1 MSSTWAASALSWWSD
16 AGVDTLV
23 DEAPRDWLAPKAAEP
38 AAAPGPPPTPALPDD
53 LDGFRAWFVDG
64 ARLPLGAPAAP
75 RLGPAGDPA
84 AGLMV
89 LVDMP
94 GAQDVATGH
103 LVSGAP
109 GALFER
115 MLAAMTPPLGR
126 ETIYLAPLSPVRT
139 PTGRLDAAQEK
150 QLAELALHH
159 VALVKPKA
167 VLLFGDACA
176 RALLGGAV
184 AASRGRWHDLSTP
197 AGPVKALAT
206 IRPEKL
212 EQQPSLKKIAWE
224 DLQML
229 MEGLTA

>member
-1 MSSTWAASALSWWSD
+1 MSSNWAASALSWWSD

-23 DEAPRDWLAPKAAEP
+23 DEAPRNWLAPKPAEP
-38 AAAPGPPPTPALPDD
+38 TAPPQAPAAPPIPGD

-75 RLGPAGDPA
+75 RIAPAGDPA
-84 AGLMV
+84 SSLMV

-94 GAQDVATGH
+94 GPRDAAAGT
-103 LVSGAP
+103 LISGAP
-109 GALFER
+109 GELFDR
-115 MLAAMTPPLGR
+115 MLAAMVPPRSR
-126 ETIYLAPLSPVRT
+126 ETIYLASLSPLRT
-139 PTGRLDAAQEK
+139 PTGRLDPAQEK
-150 QLAELALHH
+150 QLAEIARHH
-159 VALVKPKA
+159 IALVKPRA

-229 MEGLTA
+229 MEGMTA

>member
-1 MSSTWAASALSWWSD
+1 MSSNWAASALSWWSD

-23 DEAPRDWLAPKAAEP
+23 DEAPRNWLAPKAAEP
-38 AAAPGPPPTPALPDD
+38 AAPKAPPAPTMPDD

-64 ARLPLGAPAAP
+64 TRLPLAAPAAP

-89 LVDMP
+89 LIDMP
-94 GAQDVATGH
+94 GPQDVAAGQ
-103 LVSGAP
+103 LISGAP
-109 GALFER
+109 GALFDR
-115 MLAAMTPPLGR
+115 MLGAMTPPRGR
-126 ETIYLAPLSPVRT
+126 DTIYLAPLSPVRT
-139 PTGRLDAAQEK
+139 PTGRLDPAQES
-150 QLAELALHH
+150 QLAEIARHH
-159 VALVKPKA
+159 VALVRPKA

-176 RALLGGAV
+176 KALLGGAV

-229 MEGLTA
+229 MEGLA

>member
-1 MSSTWAASALSWWSD
+1 MSSNWAGSALSWWSD

-23 DEAPRDWLAPKAAEP
+23 DEAPRNWLAPKSVETVATPE
-38 AAAPGPPPTPALPDD
+38 AAPAPTLPDD
-53 LDGFRAWFVDG
+53 LEGFRAWFVDG

-94 GAQDVATGH
+94 APQDVAAGQ
-103 LVSGAP
+103 LISGAP
-109 GALFER
+109 GALFDR
-115 MLAAMTPPLGR
+115 MLAAMTPPRNR
-126 ETIYLAPLSPVRT
+126 ETIYLAPLTPLRT
-139 PTGRLDAAQEK
+139 PTGRIESMHEK
-150 QLAELALHH
+150 QLVEIARHH
-159 VALVKPKA
+159 IALVKPKA

-176 RALLGGAV
+176 KALLGGAV

-197 AGPVKALAT
+197 AGPVKTLAT

-224 DLQML
+224 DIQML
-229 MEGLTA
+229 MEGLA